1 MRLDKEKSLKSES
14 FALCKT
20 LASLVSQA
28 CMTTTEQQEKEL
40 NHNQESLSPV
50 TFAFLLAF

>member
-1 MRLDKEKSLKSES
+1 MRLDEISLKSES